1 MFYCGETI
9 DVKDYILTV
18 LNGAGHL
25 WFLPMLFLCFISVW
39 MLNRFRPNSLMT
51 FCLFSVLSLVP
62 ARGCISFRS
71 CPLFPLL
78 ALCLCRLS
86 ALVVQRCE
94 TVIYLC
100 DSGIVCFNGLLL
112 WICRQYLPEIDN
124 WVCDEHIGYH
134 SVISCSFVFY
144 YKEGIW
150 TVSVCGESQL
160 TMLWT
165 ICLSSILFEL
175 FVLWDIIYSQ
185 FRVFY
190 TLDRICDNIVV
201 VVPGDKIVHEVQVWK
216 VLDWLI
222 PVAAMTGTMLL

>member
-1 MFYCGETI
+1 MFSYQFRTLGREYPFASFVKKKALRLLNPCYVFGIFYYAMFYCGETI

-62 ARGCISFRS
+62 ARCCISFMS

-112 WICRQYLPEIDN
+112 
-124 WVCDEHIGYH
+124 
-134 SVISCSFVFY
+134 
-144 YKEGIW
+144 
-150 TVSVCGESQL
+150 
-160 TMLWT
+160 
-165 ICLSSILFEL
+165 
-175 FVLWDIIYSQ
+175 
-185 FRVFY
+185 
-190 TLDRICDNIVV
+190 
-201 VVPGDKIVHEVQVWK
+201 
-216 VLDWLI
+216 
-222 PVAAMTGTMLL
+222 